1 MFQRKG
7 TGFGVRN
14 TGVSVLPLPGILP
27 DPWADTFP
35 SLDFIYIIETIKAR
49 SSNGLKTRIRYIQA
63 FLKI

>member
-1 MFQRKG
+1 MVQRKS

-14 TGVSVLPLPGILP
+14 TGVLALPGILP
-27 DPWADTFP
+27 DPWANTFP

-49 SSNGLKTRIRYIQA
+49 SSNGCKTRIRYIKA